1 MARQRRNPRSVG
13 KPQAARSKQTFK
25 QKTQSQKDTNK
36 QSVGTHTNSRK
47 QQSTHNGKQQNTQK
61 ASTSKPTA
69 KKPTAIKTYA
79 LKTVTLLN
87 DSVNFLKPQTPLKE
101 RIAMGKAMREKCP
114 RTSHGDWK
122 PLKNRTSPL
131 ELLASQDATRLHKYL
146 PLRYGRMMESP
157 FAFYRG
163 AALIMASDLSTVPR
177 TELIAQLCGDCH
189 LSNFGVFST
198 PERNAIFD
206 MNDMDETLPGPIE
219 WDLKR
224 LAASFIIAANDN
236 KLSKS
241 VAQRCVEAL
250 AKSYRE
256 TMEEFANSTALDVWY
271 SRVDFEELLKRFH
284 KPGKTTVLEKLA
296 KTSRRKTHAGA
307 VAKLTEVKEGKR
319 RIKDDPPLIFH
330 FMTDIQ
336 TELIQRIYQVYARSL
351 WQSRRRLLQRYHF
364 VDFAAKI
371 VGVGSVGTQAM
382 ILLLKGDGG
391 EDDYIILQFK
401 EACCSVLERYLGKSE
416 FSHPGERIVNGQ
428 RVLQAASDLF
438 LGWTTGELRGKP
450 YYVRQLMDGKA
461 SVPIDQLDADG
472 LESYAKLCAIT
483 LARGHARTGD
493 PAVIHGYLGTKDA
506 FDEALVKFSTAYAK
520 QNEQDYETL
529 IDAIKNGQI
538 VATPGI

>member
-1 MARQRRNPRSVG
+1 MARQQRNPRRVV
-13 KPQAARSKQTFK
+13 KPQAARSKQTSQ
-25 QKTQSQKDTNK
+25 QKTQKNTKK
-36 QSVGTHTNSRK
+36 QPSKLKNSK
-47 QQSTHNGKQQNTQK
+47 TQQSTQQSKHRNTQK
-61 ASTSKPTA
+61 AASKQTTTSKPRA
-69 KKPTAIKTYA
+69 KQPSA

-87 DSVNFLKPQTPLKE
+87 DSINFLKPQTPLKE
-101 RIAMGKAMREKCP
+101 RIAMGKAMRERCP
-114 RTSHGDWK
+114 RTSHSEWN

-131 ELLASQDATRLHKYL
+131 ELLASQDATRVHKYL

-206 MNDMDETLPGPIE
+206 INDMDETLPGPIE

-236 KLSKS
+236 KLSRS
-241 VAQRCVEAL
+241 VGQRCVEAL
-250 AKSYRE
+250 AKYYRDK
-256 TMEEFANSTALDVWY
+256 MEEFAQMTALEVWY
-271 SRVDFEELLKRFH
+271 SRIELEALLKRW
-284 KPGKTTVLEKLA
+284 PGKTAVLEKLA
-296 KTSRRKTHAGA
+296 KTSERKTHAGA
-307 VAKLTEVKEGKR
+307 VAKLTEVKDGKR
-319 RIKDDPPLIFH
+319 RIKNDPPLIFH
-330 FMTDIQ
+330 MLTDIQ
-336 TELIQRIYQVYARSL
+336 DELIQRIYQLYVRSL

-371 VGVGSVGTQAM
+371 VGVGSVGTNAM

-391 EDDYIILQFK
+391 DDDYIILQFK
-401 EACCSVLERYLGKSE
+401 EACDSVLERYLGKSE
-416 FSHPGERIVNGQ
+416 FQHPGERIVNGQ

-438 LGWTTGELRGKP
+438 LGWTTGELRGMP

-472 LESYAKLCAIT
+472 LESYAKVCAIT

-493 PAVIHGYLGTKDA
+493 PAVIHGYLGTKDT

-529 IDAIKNGQI
+529 IDAINNGKI
-538 VATPGI
+538 TATPGI